1 MQHKNNRECVKI
13 ASVHT
18 IWDYWE
24 NAEHKMMRH
33 LKRLYNLCLTHLSV
47 SRNRSCRFCAH
58 MCVCVDACVPPCPQ
72 EINIRERKFT
82 VRQLC
87 CHSHTAES
95 SLLSAWA
102 AVYLCWRL
110 SERMSVEWQ
119 RNKNRTCDLESHETW
134 SLLIFFCLLLQIN
147 LSFGFIGLCW

>member
-1 MQHKNNRECVKI
+1 
-13 ASVHT
+13 
-18 IWDYWE
+18 
-24 NAEHKMMRH
+24 MMRH

-147 LSFGFIGLCW
+147 RSFGFIGLCWQWRNVRFPQQHREKPKKNV